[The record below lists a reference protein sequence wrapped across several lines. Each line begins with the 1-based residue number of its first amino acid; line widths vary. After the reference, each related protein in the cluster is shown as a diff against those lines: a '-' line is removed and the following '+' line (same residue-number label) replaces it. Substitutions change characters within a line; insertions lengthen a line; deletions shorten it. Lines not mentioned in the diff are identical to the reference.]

1 MKRLIMIFIL
11 WFFLILFFN
20 VFASPSFDQVVW
32 WKEINIGLWW
42 AKVKKIKG
50 DVLYDPK
57 SMWIDKNDTFFNNI
71 LNIFFPQSLGN
82 GWKLWSLL
90 RVIAVALWIIFL
102 IRWGALFIFSA
113 ENESELSKAKMN
125 LIYMFYWFFLFF
137 GATLILGDRLFIWN
151 PWEWVWWVL
160 QRVQN
165 NIFFN
170 ILSFLKA
177 FAYFV
182 AILMIVYYWFQIF
195 RAVEK
200 EDKIKAARTGVINV
214 IIALIFIRLID
225 FIYYVAQRENFKDS
239 VIDILNRFT
248 KLGLYLIGFIW
259 LWMFFYAGFLLFTSR
274 GEEDAWKKAKNIFI
288 NIFLVI
294 VVIILFLLIIKQLVN
309 AF

>member
-50 DVLYDPK
+50 DVLYDPE

-160 QRVQN
+160 Q
-165 NIFFN
+165 
-170 ILSFLKA
+170 
-177 FAYFV
+177 
-182 AILMIVYYWFQIF
+182 M
-195 RAVEK
+195 
-200 EDKIKAARTGVINV
+200 
-214 IIALIFIRLID
+214 
-225 FIYYVAQRENFKDS
+225 
-239 VIDILNRFT
+239 
-248 KLGLYLIGFIW
+248 LY
-259 LWMFFYAGFLLFTSR
+259 M
-274 GEEDAWKKAKNIFI
+274 
-288 NIFLVI
+288 
-294 VVIILFLLIIKQLVN
+294 
-309 AF
+309 